1 MLEMIVL
8 QLLEWNVA
16 LERTNI
22 LHVHHRPLWVLL
34 AALWIIVGVLL
45 VKLGVVN
52 IGLFNHFHKSNYSRH
67 FGVAVIEE
75 SLLTNLCNTNEMTGF

>member
-1 MLEMIVL
+1 MIVL
-8 QLLEWNVA
+8 EFLEWDVA

-34 AALWIIVGVLL
+34 TALWIIVGVLL

-52 IGLFNHFHKSNYSRH
+52 ISLFNHFHKSNYSRH
-67 FGVAVIEE
+67 LCIAVVEE
-75 SLLTNLCNTNEMTGF
+75 SLLTNLCSIIEMREF